1 MSCNCK
7 HEHEEEVQTPP
18 TANDIREYSKE
29 CKINEIY
36 QAIYDMASHQETS
49 VTLSEQPDFVI
60 TFFRERGFTVTQE
73 YGIGCIISWREE

>member
-18 TANDIREYSKE
+18 SAQDIREYSKE

-36 QAIYDMASHQETS
+36 QAIYDLASQQETS
-49 VTLSEQPDFVI
+49 VTLSEQPDYVI
-60 TFFRERGFTVTQE
+60 KFFTENGFTVTQE
-73 YGIGCIISWREE
+73 YGIGCIISWRE